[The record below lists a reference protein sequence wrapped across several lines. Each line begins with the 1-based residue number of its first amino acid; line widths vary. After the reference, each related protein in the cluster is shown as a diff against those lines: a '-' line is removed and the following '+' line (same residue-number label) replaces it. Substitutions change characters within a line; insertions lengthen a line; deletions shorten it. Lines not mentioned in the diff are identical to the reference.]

1 MGPKPVAGLGT
12 QSGRLA
18 SDSVRST
25 CRSCLWSRQAGSV
38 EYFPL
43 PQESSW
49 ISTMDLE
56 VRNILGYDTTRSGD
70 RTLAESYP
78 GTKNRHRPHPGAI
91 SKDDRTHHQVERWVR
106 PIMISRAQIGALG
119 DADVFTDFHECHVV
133 NPTILAEPGILP
145 N

>member
-1 MGPKPVAGLGT
+1 
-12 QSGRLA
+12 
-18 SDSVRST
+18 
-25 CRSCLWSRQAGSV
+25 
-38 EYFPL
+38 
-43 PQESSW
+43 
-49 ISTMDLE
+49 MDLE

-78 GTKNRHRPHPGAI
+78 GTKNRHRPHPGDI
-91 SKDDRTHHQVERWVR
+91 SKDDRTHHQAERWVR

-145 N
+145 NLEQPRIFHPDARLNDHPNAHLRPE